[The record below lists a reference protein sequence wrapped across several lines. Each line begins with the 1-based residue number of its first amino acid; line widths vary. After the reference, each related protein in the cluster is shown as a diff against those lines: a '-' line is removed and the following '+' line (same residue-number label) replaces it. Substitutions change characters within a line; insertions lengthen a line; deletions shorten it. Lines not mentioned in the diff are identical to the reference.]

1 MSRGQKFSR
10 LLQHLEKCSQSIMY
24 YDEIAA
30 VVQRIRQIE
39 SIMVPYEFRP
49 NQIFDERKHIVDI
62 AAKQYLRQATSDVH
76 HLVPVQVTANGN
88 CLYNSILLL
97 MNNPAVTTSELRVRT
112 IIELVTNETYYSNTY
127 SPFAGPID
135 IAIQAVC
142 KNYTFSE
149 LYEIGALCNVLKC
162 NIRSIYP
169 NIDVRD
175 YTAIANNIFMP
186 PPPIVANCEITIL
199 WSHTLNEKEARIVNN
214 STWSPNHF
222 VPLMLPCIQRE
233 FDSNNQ
239 STPVLATPE
248 KQTFKNNS
256 VIQIRI
262 PEFQLTPSRR
272 LRSEINI
279 DTLSSQSIIPDEM
292 LKDQNNKEEQRQVQL
307 EKKRERVQSSRINE
321 TEEQRRNR
329 LEKER
334 QRTHNS
340 RMNETEEQRRNRLE
354 KVRERTRS
362 RRMNET
368 EEQHQNRLEKDRHRI
383 HSSQMNDT
391 EEQRQNRLEKKRE
404 QTRSSRMNETEEQRQ
419 NRLEQQRK
427 RSQANR
433 EKKKIEK
440 RASHNISIQQQN
452 IQMRFT
458 ETEEHESYNDSGT
471 SDLIPNENIIMK
483 HRNHTSSPWPEPI
496 SRDLKENCLKQ
507 FLHQMTM
514 SSLAETTCAVCNVR
528 TSVQKSKSVPLSK
541 ITVIE
546 SLKVSDETKALIM
559 NTQLSNLH
567 CINHDTVT
575 TVNSDGIQMI
585 DHAQSISTP
594 KSSSFYCEDNIILYA
609 NGLFQQNNVN
619 MCRLCQKCH
628 DALSKERIPK
638 FSPANDMWLGDV
650 PAELQGLTIPE
661 QKLIS
666 LYRHNSCV
674 IKLQSPFHSA
684 TTSQTALKGNC
695 ITFIQN
701 IPNIVNSL
709 PLKLDDL
716 CDTLKV
722 IFVGSRPP
730 ERIHLRKILTVRKK
744 KIIQALQWLKKYNIL
759 YQSIEINLENIAQL
773 PEDDVPESIMS
784 TMEQKISDE
793 DIQSERTGYVRDP
806 LSDPIEHTTADAI
819 PISNR

>member
-1 MSRGQKFSR
+1 MSRDQKFSR

-30 VVQRIRQIE
+30 TVQRIRQID

-49 NQIFDERKHIVDI
+49 NQIFDERKHIIDAV
-62 AAKQYLRQATSDVH
+62 AKKYLEQATSDVH
-76 HLVPVQVTANGN
+76 HLVPVKVTANGN
-88 CLYNSILLL
+88 CLYYSILVL
-97 MNNPAVTTSELRVRT
+97 MNNPAVATSELRVRT

-127 SPFAGPID
+127 SPLAGPID

-142 KNYTFSE
+142 KNHTFSE
-149 LYEIGALCNVLKC
+149 LYEIAALCNVLKC
-162 NIRSIYP
+162 NIRMVYP
-169 NIDVRD
+169 QIDVGD
-175 YTAIANNIFMP
+175 YTAIANNIFNP
-186 PPPIVANCEITIL
+186 CPPIVANCEIKIL

-233 FDSNNQ
+233 FDSNDQ
-239 STPVLATPE
+239 SAPALVTPE
-248 KQTFKNNS
+248 KKTFKNNA

-262 PEFQLTPSRR
+262 PEFQSSSSRR
-272 LRSEINI
+272 LRSEINTDI
-279 DTLSSQSIIPDEM
+279 DSPQSIIFDTM
-292 LKDQNNKEEQRQVQL
+292 LKDQNDKEEQRQIRL
-307 EKKRERVQSSRINE
+307 EKKRERV
-321 TEEQRRNR
+321 
-329 LEKER
+329 
-334 QRTHNS
+334 
-340 RMNETEEQRRNRLE
+340 
-354 KVRERTRS
+354 RS
-362 RRMNET
+362 NRMNET
-368 EEQHQNRLEKDRHRI
+368 EEQHQNRLEKERHRF
-383 HSSQMNDT
+383 HSSQMNEI

-404 QTRSSRMNETEEQRQ
+404 QTRSSRMNETEEQRK

-433 EKKKIEK
+433 AKKKIEK

-458 ETEEHESYNDSGT
+458 GTEEHESYNDSGT

-483 HRNHTSSPWPEPI
+483 NRNHTSSPWPEPI

-507 FLHQMTM
+507 FLHQMSM

-567 CINHDTVT
+567 YINHDTVT

-585 DHAQSISTP
+585 DDAQSISTP
-594 KSSSFYCEDNIILYA
+594 KSSSFYCENNIILYA

-773 PEDDVPESIMS
+773 PEDDVPESIIS

-793 DIQSERTGYVRDP
+793 DIQSERTGYVSDP
-806 LSDPIEHTTADAI
+806 LSDPTEHTTPDTI